1 MKNVKTRIKKL
12 DELKTNIESILLFAE
27 EVDEQ
32 TDEIILKNFDE
43 TLLKEIAR
51 YDCDYNLTAKD
62 LLELSEEHHLS
73 EETVIYQLYDTQHC
87 YICLETD
94 HTPPDHTLKKGGQYL
109 YFDVLV
115 NNEKIADQ
123 KIKELYEY
131 AIRHGYSP
139 QGKLIVIQDSHL
151 SIFEN
156 DALYIRIQLL
166 I

>member
-1 MKNVKTRIKKL
+1 MNSKQTSRAYFYSLKKL
-12 DELKTNIESILLFAE
+12 MNRRTRLSS
-27 EVDEQ
+27 
-32 TDEIILKNFDE
+32 KNFDE

-94 HTPPDHTLKKGGQYL
+94 HTPDHTLKKGQYL